1 MIKSKSRAQRRNGI
15 GKSGL
20 VHGNDVGV
28 ALAHNGDAGSGNGF
42 FGPVVRKKVLSL
54 IKNYRIS
61 CIEVFGGIFRLSKK
75 TSAKSDCPT
84 PLVMNGKHD
93 APIKPIRGAP
103 SSINGKVGGNHF
115 LMGKAQFS
123 QVRDKRSSSR
133 RIPKIPPLANVS
145 AKTTPGK
152 IAARGGKILPFTPH
166 KHEVEEIIGRSQTVK
181 KPLLSR
187 TFRILFLLRKRNA
200 GSVC

>member
-1 MIKSKSRAQRRNGI
+1 MIKSKGRTQRRNGI
-15 GKSGL
+15 GKPSL
-20 VHGNDVGV
+20 MHGNDVGI
-28 ALAHNGDAGSGNGF
+28 ALAHNGDAGGGNGF
-42 FGPVVRKKVLSL
+42 FGSVVCKKVLSF
-54 IKNYRIS
+54 IKNHRIS
-61 CIEVFGGIFRLSKK
+61 CIEVFGGIFRLSKNS
-75 TSAKSDCPT
+75 SAKSDCPT

-93 APIKPIRGAP
+93 APIKPIRGTP
-103 SSINGKVGGNHF
+103 SPINGKVGSNHF
-115 LMGKAQFS
+115 LIGKAQFS

-133 RIPKIPPLANVS
+133 RISKIPPLANVS

-152 IAARGGKILPFTPH
+152 IAARGGKVLPFTPH

-200 GSVC
+200 GSVR